1 MAPSWREVGAM
12 SSVSRTHSAPTTSSL
27 VYVVVQLGQIELAL
41 LFVLMLCLALLD
53 TPVPRPWALA
63 PATLVAVQTAAL
75 HTLHER
81 EATYTVEPA
90 ADASGGLAGVVAV
103 VVVPALGAGV
113 FAVVFWFFARANA
126 RTRGHL
132 RRAAA
137 TPSAATCP
145 PAAEPRPAR
154 PPASPAARRATV
166 PPGPAQPG
174 G

>member
-1 MAPSWREVGAM
+1 M
-12 SSVSRTHSAPTTSSL
+12 
-27 VYVVVQLGQIELAL
+27 YVVVQLGQIELAL

-53 TPVPRPWALA
+53 TPVPRVLAL
-63 PATLVAVQTAAL
+63 PAAALVTVQTAAL
-75 HTLHER
+75 HALHER
-81 EATYTVEPA
+81 DATFTVDPA
-90 ADASGGLAGVVAV
+90 ASERSGGVAAVVAV
-103 VVVPALGAGV
+103 VVVPALGAAL

-126 RTRGHL
+126 RTRAQL

-137 TPSAATCP
+137 RPSEATCP
-145 PAAEPRPAR
+145 PAAPAR

>member
-1 MAPSWREVGAM
+1 MAQSWRELDAM
-12 SSVSRTHSAPTTSSL
+12 SSALTGSL

-53 TPVPRPWALA
+53 TPVPRALA
-63 PATLVAVQTAAL
+63 LPAAALVAVQTAAL
-75 HTLHER
+75 HSLHER
-81 EATYTVEPA
+81 EATFTVDPA
-90 ADASGGLAGVVAV
+90 ASESSGGVAAVIAV
-103 VVVPALGAGV
+103 VIVPALGAAL
-113 FAVVFWFFARANA
+113 FAVVFWFLARANA

-137 TPSAATCP
+137 ARPSAATCP
-145 PAAEPRPAR
+145 PAAAAR

-166 PPGPAQPG
+166 PPGHAQPG